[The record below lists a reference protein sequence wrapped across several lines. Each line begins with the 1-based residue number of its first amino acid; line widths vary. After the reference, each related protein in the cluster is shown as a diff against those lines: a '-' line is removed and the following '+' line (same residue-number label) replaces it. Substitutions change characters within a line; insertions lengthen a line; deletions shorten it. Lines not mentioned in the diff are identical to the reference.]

1 MNELDFMQKIFLYIF
16 DFNFV
21 GKNYV
26 IVNVDILNKLTPYGL
41 FKLTPIDNL

>member
-26 IVNVDILNKLTPYGL
+26 IVNATSIYYC
-41 FKLTPIDNL
+41 F